1 MKRVNAKI
9 KVNCFRYDPLID
21 EESRYQVYEVPLE
34 PQMSITNI
42 LDYIYENLDSTL
54 AYFKCCCRGLCG
66 RCTVNVNG
74 KPALA
79 CLYRVK
85 GDITLEP
92 ISKEQLVRDLVVQ
105 NL

>member
-1 MKRVNAKI
+1 MNKKI
-9 KVNCFRYDPLID
+9 NVKCFRLDPLVD
-21 EESRYQVYEVPLE
+21 EDPEYQVYEVPLE
-34 PQMSITNI
+34 PQMSVTDV

-66 RCTVNVNG
+66 RCTVKVNG

-79 CLYRVK
+79 CLHRVK

-92 ISKEQLVRDLVVQ
+92 ISKEQVVRDLVVE